1 MKLRNLIIV
10 AMFLAIGTV
19 LHAVFPGMI
28 LGMKSDLSLIM
39 LFLALFFFAD
49 RRSFFI
55 IGLVAGILAG
65 LTTSLPGG
73 FFPNII
79 DKVVTSTI
87 VFTAFSL
94 ISRSYSRKGKYIL
107 GVILAAIG
115 TILSGTVFLISAII
129 ITNLTIGAFAAMFV
143 GMVLPTAV
151 VNTVLFAI
159 LYPLVAKIGERAG
172 FIKIATTPVSH

>member
-19 LHAVFPGMI
+19 LHAVFPGVI
-28 LGMKSDLSLIM
+28 FGMKSDLSLVM
-39 LFLALFFFAD
+39 LFLALFFFSD
-49 RRSFFI
+49 KKSFFI

-65 LTTSLPGG
+65 LTTQLPGG

-79 DKVVTSTI
+79 DKVITSTL

-94 ISRSYSRKGKYIL
+94 ISRFYSRKGRYIL
-107 GVILAAIG
+107 GVILAALG
-115 TILSGTVFLISAII
+115 TLLSGTIFLISAIL
-129 ITNLTIGAFAAMFV
+129 ITKLTVGVFLAMFV
-143 GMVLPTAV
+143 GMVLPTAG
-151 VNTVLFAI
+151 VNTILFAV

-172 FIKIATTPVSH
+172 FIKLAATPASH